1 MIFMVSLIVVTLAGN
16 TLVVLAVILFRRLQ
30 TVTNY
35 LLVSLALADITVAI
49 LVMPPSL
56 LIEVCSSD

>member
-1 MIFMVSLIVVTLAGN
+1 MISLIVVTLMGN

-35 LLVSLALADITVAI
+35 LLVSLALADITVAT

-56 LIEVCSSD
+56 LSEVKKRD